1 MNNRLYSYPKIWNF
15 GHPQVKEI
23 FLDNV
28 IVEEKIDG
36 SQFSFCIINNEI
48 KCKSKRV
55 ELNTDAPEKL
65 FNKAVN
71 TVRSIQHLLRDG
83 WIYRCEY
90 LEKPKHNT
98 LVYDR
103 IPKDHLIIYD
113 INPSEESY
121 LSPEEKTLEASRLG
135 LETVPL
141 LFAGKIDNII
151 QIHSLMDRISL
162 LGGQKIEGLV
172 IKNYFRFGMDSK
184 VLMAKHVSEE
194 FKECNSSNW
203 KETNPNR
210 SDVLETLINRY
221 KSIPRWNKA
230 IQHLQEEGKLT
241 NSPKDIG
248 LLVHEA
254 QQDIKEE
261 CSEEIKEALYKWAID
276 KILRGSIAGMP
287 EWYKNKLLEAQFKTN
302 E

>member
-141 LFAGKIDNII
+141 LFSGKIDNII